1 MMGQHK
7 TNSATLRLLISMNYL
22 AHLYLSG
29 KSEKI
34 LVGNFIGDYVKGNQ
48 YKNYADEIA
57 QGILLHRYIDSFTDK
72 HGKCREAK
80 QPFRADFRLYSGI
93 VVDVIFDHF
102 LAKNWHN
109 YSTVSLREFT
119 KWSHAVLLAHYQFLP
134 ALVQRFLPFLIQS
147 RRLESYA
154 SVEGIA
160 RVIEIMGKHSSLPSK
175 PQAVKAVLLKNYKS
189 LEENFEAFMPD
200 LIQYVTH
207 AHRISLDFPITSSVQ
222 DTVLGQHFEVGFL
235 KKET

>member
-1 MMGQHK
+1 
-7 TNSATLRLLISMNYL
+7 MNYL

-48 YKNYADEIA
+48 HKNYADEIA
-57 QGILLHRYIDSFTDK
+57 QGILLHRYIDSFTDS
-72 HGKCREAK
+72 HCKCREAK
-80 QPFRADFRLYSGI
+80 QPFRSDFGLYSGI
-93 VVDVIFDHF
+93 VVDVVYDHF

-119 KWSHAVLLAHYQFLP
+119 KWSHAVLLSHYRYLP
-134 ALVQRFLPFLIQS
+134 APVQRFLPFLIQS

-154 SVEGIA
+154 SVEGIT

-175 PQAVKAVLLKNYKS
+175 PLAVKAALLENYKS
-189 LEENFEAFMPD
+189 LESNFEAFMAD
-200 LIQYVTH
+200 LIRHVTYT
-207 AHRISLDFPITSSVQ
+207 HRISLDFPRLSSGYET
-222 DTVLGQHFEVGFL
+222 DLGQHFEVGLL